1 MFPSHS
7 LPHLGFHNREAGLG
21 RGKRKKDMYPNIP
34 PHFTLPIQFQ
44 AQTYRLKEDFL
55 LGLSTAGQVL
65 GVNCVDLLSTG
76 LPALPPGLQ
85 GYSGSLC
92 RAFSRVS
99 LPALFW
105 RVSRWTLL
113 PLLIIIICCCCSVL
127 KSCLTL
133 CDSMDCSIPGLPVFH
148 YLLEFAQI
156 HVHSV
161 GDAI

>member
-1 MFPSHS
+1 
-7 LPHLGFHNREAGLG
+7 
-21 RGKRKKDMYPNIP
+21 MYPNTL
-34 PHFTLPIQFQ
+34 PHFALPIQLQ

-92 RAFSRVS
+92 RAYSRES

-105 RVSRWTLL
+105 RVSRGTLL
-113 PLLIIIICCCCSVL
+113 PLLIIIICCCCCCSVL
-127 KSCLTL
+127 KSCLTP

-148 YLLEFAQI
+148 YLLEFAD
-156 HVHSV
+156 SCLFSW
-161 GDAI
+161 